1 MVDAMSLMRDGLPCL
16 IHSFVGAHSIGKV
29 PVIVGTFAD
38 CCSEEARPPA
48 FAIKSAMPG
57 SLGLG
62 CEAGGGGAVAA
73 WGGAEASAG
82 ESPPASSLVVAR
94 GMAVTGRTG
103 RLTGIGTLC

>member
-1 MVDAMSLMRDGLPCL
+1 MRDGLPCL

-48 FAIKSAMPG
+48 STVKFAIPG
-57 SLGLG
+57 SLGFG
-62 CEAGGGGAVAA
+62 CGAGGGAPVAA
-73 WGGAEASAG
+73 WGYAAASAG

-103 RLTGIGTLC
+103 RLTGIETLC